1 MPGIKKKH
9 SASFYSWL
17 FAVVYFVSYIT
28 RINYGAIIS
37 QMAASEGM
45 AKSSLSVALT
55 GLFVTYG
62 VGQLVSGVL
71 GDKFQPK
78 NVLFAGL
85 VLSSAMNLVLPFCKT
100 TFLMCAVWCVNGFA
114 QALIWPP
121 LVRMMTSIYDSDY
134 YVKACTNVS
143 NGGALGIMAVY
154 MISPLIINISSWKWV
169 FFISAIL
176 GFVMSA
182 LWMALAFKT
191 ENNGKNA
198 KKTNDS
204 ETNLWKLMLTP
215 AMIMIYISIILQ
227 GSLRD
232 GVTTWTPS
240 YLSENFGMTTSSA
253 IFSGVVIPLVSIFVI
268 NFSSFVYR
276 KLVRNPLTC
285 ACIFFCSALTGAVL
299 LALVRGQNPFL
310 SIAALALLCASAHGV
325 NYILICM
332 LPAYFNGTG
341 KVSTISGIMNA
352 FTYIGSA
359 FSTYGFAKISEVFGW
374 NATIAVWTVSAGIGA
389 VLCALV
395 IRYWKKK
402 YMQN

>member
-1 MPGIKKKH
+1 
-9 SASFYSWL
+9 
-17 FAVVYFVSYIT
+17 
-28 RINYGAIIS
+28 
-37 QMAASEGM
+37 
-45 AKSSLSVALT
+45 
-55 GLFVTYG
+55 
-62 VGQLVSGVL
+62 
-71 GDKFQPK
+71 
-78 NVLFAGL
+78 
-85 VLSSAMNLVLPFCKT
+85 
-100 TFLMCAVWCVNGFA
+100 
-114 QALIWPP
+114 
-121 LVRMMTSIYDSDY
+121 
-134 YVKACTNVS
+134 
-143 NGGALGIMAVY
+143 
-154 MISPLIINISSWKWV
+154 
-169 FFISAIL
+169 
-176 GFVMSA
+176 
-182 LWMALAFKT
+182 
-191 ENNGKNA
+191 
-198 KKTNDS
+198 
-204 ETNLWKLMLTP
+204 MLTP
-215 AMIMIYISIILQ
+215 AMILIFVSIVLQ

-276 KLVRNPLTC
+276 KLVRNPLAC
-285 ACIFFCSALTGAVL
+285 ACIFFCTALTGAVL
-299 LALVRGQNPFL
+299 LALVREQSPVL

-395 IRYWKKK
+395 IRYSKKK
-402 YMQN
+402 